1 MLLTPLYYSARTV
14 EPDVDNVELSVNK
27 VLMMLS
33 FLLGLATMAGQCQAG
48 YYCAGQADRQDPTDG
63 TTGNICPPG
72 RYCGQLLG
80 NFC

>member
-1 MLLTPLYYSARTV
+1 ML
-14 EPDVDNVELSVNK
+14 
-27 VLMMLS
+27 LS

-72 RYCGQLLG
+72 RYCGKLLG
-80 NFC
+80 KFCYEYYRKAYLVYLIMPDCKT